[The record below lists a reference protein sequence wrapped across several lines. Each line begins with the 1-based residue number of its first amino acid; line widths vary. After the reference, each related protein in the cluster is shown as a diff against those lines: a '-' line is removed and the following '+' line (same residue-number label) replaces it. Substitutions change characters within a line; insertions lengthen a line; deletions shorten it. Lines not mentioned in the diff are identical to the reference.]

1 MFTAFFETGRK
12 VVRRSRVPA
21 GEVPQALFNN
31 LEPGRILMQ
40 MRIRAA
46 AAFLILTSISQS
58 ATAVPVDRAFQES
71 AQLQLTS
78 QMLPSGDR
86 VAFQVT
92 GGGPSSRAWLLSVD
106 RPSELVAIRA
116 RLEGSLK
123 ASPPT
128 GDYDL
133 VSIQLDGAGAW
144 SQEAME
150 TGLREWYQVF
160 QPLPRGGFAFSD
172 LTRGTRQ
179 TGQNHGAL
187 ASSLFQHGFVLVT
200 EFMKDPAA
208 VSDTAGEW
216 IELFNAGP
224 HRANLEGWVISDDGS
239 NAHMIFNGGT
249 GLWVLPRQRLVC
261 GRNADSSLNGGVELD
276 YVYSGFTL
284 GNGADQ
290 IVLST
295 AVGRLVDRVD
305 YDDGVLWP
313 DSSGMSISLAP
324 GAEDPYLNDDG
335 SNWCHST
342 SLVALSSSDTGTP
355 GNQNDVCP

>member
-1 MFTAFFETGRK
+1 MFTAFCETAAK

-31 LEPGRILMQ
+31 LEPGKFLMQ
-40 MRIRAA
+40 MRIRVAA
-46 AAFLILTSISQS
+46 AVLMLTSISQS
-58 ATAVPVDRAFQES
+58 ATAQHVERAFQES
-71 AQLQLTS
+71 ARLELTS
-78 QMLPSGDR
+78 ELSQSGDR
-86 VAFQVT
+86 VEFQVA
-92 GGGPSSRAWLLSVD
+92 GGMPSSRAWLLSVD
-106 RPSELVAIRA
+106 LPSELVAVRA

-133 VSIQLDGAGAW
+133 LPIQLDGAGGW
-144 SQEAME
+144 SQEATE
-150 TGLREWYQVF
+150 AGLREWYQVF

-172 LTRGTRQ
+172 LTRGTRR
-179 TGQNHGAL
+179 TAPGGTAL
-187 ASSLFQHGFVLVT
+187 ASSLFQDGFVLVS
-200 EFMKDPAA
+200 EFMKDPAH
-208 VSDTAGEW
+208 VSDSAGEW

-224 HRANLEGWVISDDGS
+224 HRANLEGWVLSDDGS
-239 NAHMIFNGGT
+239 NAHMIFNGGN
-249 GLWVLPRQRLVC
+249 GLWVLPRKRLVC
-261 GRNADSSLNGGVELD
+261 GRNADTAANGGVALD
-276 YVYSGFTL
+276 YVYTGFTL

-295 AVGRLVDRVD
+295 GVGRLVDRVD
-305 YDDGVLWP
+305 YDDGVTWP
-313 DSSGMSISLAP
+313 DSSGMSIALAP

-355 GNQNDVCP
+355 GSQNDVCP